1 MLPSSALRLFSLDH
15 YLMKDIS
22 GIKTLIFRGAT
33 GTAKGCYCHETDFST
48 SFQFEKKSYLSP
60 GVWTR
65 VPQSWIEAVHQ
76 TGVDV
81 HYGNHKKHLTISA
94 RVTSHGCG
102 RRPGSGLLIH
112 IKGNWKRIL
121 YTQEF
126 RGTASC
132 WRIFGNIRYAVFVFI
147 ITYSKKEGDGVFKKI
162 VKVKLS
168 TKTRRGQFH
177 NHAQ

>member
-132 WRIFGNIRYAVFVFI
+132 WRIFGNIRYALFVFI
-147 ITYSKKEGDGVFKKI
+147 KEGDGVFKKI
-162 VKVKLS
+162 VKVKIS
-168 TKTRRGQFH
+168 TKTRRSQFH